1 MSLSDQQI
9 KDALH
14 DTSFD
19 QPGIIEMAASNFRG
33 RNLYVSIFTT
43 TVSLAI
49 LAAMGWCA
57 MRFFQATDVRDMIL
71 YAILFM
77 YGSLAVAMLKLWFW
91 LMMIRYSIVREVK
104 RVEMQVSTLAERIG
118 LRS

>member
-9 KDALH
+9 KDALR
-14 DTSFD
+14 SSALD
-19 QPGIIEMAASNFRG
+19 QPGIIEMAMSNFRG

-49 LAAMGWCA
+49 LSAMVWCA
-57 MRFFQATDVRDMIL
+57 IRFFQATETRDMIL

-77 YGSLAVAMLKLWFW
+77 YGSLAVGMLKLWFW
-91 LMMIRYSIVREVK
+91 LMMIRYSIVREIK
-104 RVEMQVSTLAERIG
+104 RVEMQVSALADSAHSR
-118 LRS
+118 

>member
-33 RNLYVSIFTT
+33 RNLYVSIVTT
-43 TVSLAI
+43 TVSLAM
-49 LAAMGWCA
+49 LAGMAWCGF
-57 MRFFQATDVRDMIL
+57 RFFQTADVRDMIMF
-71 YAILFM
+71 AVIFM
-77 YGSLAVAMLKLWFW
+77 GLMCAVTMMKLWFW

-104 RVEMQVSTLAERIG
+104 RVELQVSTLSERIG
-118 LRS
+118 SR